1 MSYTSVNSCI
11 CCAPEAARRRCHTKP
26 LQVSTDWSPLQSRS
40 IVMVLDPDGAR
51 SWWCSITAITI
62 DGSCPVTGLHG
73 IFALD
78 DCHFFL
84 LLWLFPCPVALLLS
98 WISLVMLLN
107 SVWRHDKIVM
117 REFCI
122 AVFGFWTEALWG
134 RLFLLCFFLDQ
145 DPPDI
150 LLLTDHCF
158 ARQPLTDS
166 TDLCCQTESVVGGA
180 EKVRRVLFLAV
191 PCQAKH
197 CFSLHKY
204 RWSLT
209 PGVDCFYYLLIL
221 TWFYQ
226 FALWWE

>member
-1 MSYTSVNSCI
+1 MPHE
-11 CCAPEAARRRCHTKP
+11 APSSFYWLITIAIKIDR
-26 LQVSTDWSPLQSRS
+26 
-40 IVMVLDPDGAR
+40 DGAR
-51 SWWCSITAITI
+51 SWWCSI
-62 DGSCPVTGLHG
+62 VMV
-73 IFALD
+73 LD
-78 DCHFFL
+78 HRNHDWWILPRHWTPWHFCSGWLSFFSL

-117 REFCI
+117 REFFI